1 MSKNK
6 NIDEIIDL
14 QFFFSTRNTGRGCLE
29 IRTFA
34 PILHGIEWSSSSIT
48 GTEICFK
55 PIETKS
61 EVDKKNWQI
70 VSIKVYLKFY
80 CSHLNQKPNDFFSAL
95 RTLNGSNKEIN
106 TSTYTLHPFG
116 KLLFSRLPTMI

>member
-61 EVDKKNWQI
+61 EVDKIIGKYI
-70 VSIKVYLKFY
+70 VYIKVYLKFNY
-80 CSHLNQKPNDFFSAL
+80 
-95 RTLNGSNKEIN
+95 KE
-106 TSTYTLHPFG
+106 
-116 KLLFSRLPTMI
+116 